1 MDEPVTIITAA
12 IVTIGSL
19 VVAAFTRRSAK
30 DNAVVTGYANLTTGL
45 QSEVGR
51 LTTRVDSLEQL
62 DDERRRLARQH
73 EVWDWQMVKRV
84 RQLTN
89 DPIPDP
95 PPLDVWE

>member
-1 MDEPVTIITAA
+1 MDEPVTIISTA
-12 IVTIGSL
+12 IITIGSL
-19 VVAAFTRRSAK
+19 AVAYFTRKSAK

-51 LTTRVDSLEQL
+51 LTTRVDSLEHIE
-62 DDERRRLARQH
+62 DERRRLARQH
-73 EVWDWQMVKRV
+73 EQWDWTMVR
-84 RQLTN
+84 RLRPLTD